1 MLSAVET
8 SGLHIVGGVLLDLL
22 FYYYTFF
29 VFTSYFMAK
38 KETDILALLQ
48 LAGLDRRE
56 SAFYAAALSLG
67 KGLVSQVAQTA
78 DLNRSAS
85 YEVMEAL
92 KARGLVST
100 AKSSRGLLVIAS
112 DPEHLLNDQKERYEK
127 LSTHIADL
135 KYLFTLAKH
144 EPGVRM
150 YEGKE
155 GLKEVLQML
164 LASEDAVCI
173 YGDGDAFKKAIPGW
187 TEYYSTERANR
198 AIRSRLLLKASPEVM
213 ASAQV
218 LTTRQSAKAHFST
231 IRVLP
236 SALGVVGGFDVVGDK
251 LVLYSFEETVVAV
264 VIESKLISQ
273 MMMGVFNMLWTLA
286 EPYQKTLLK

>member
-1 MLSAVET
+1 
-8 SGLHIVGGVLLDLL
+8 
-22 FYYYTFF
+22 
-29 VFTSYFMAK
+29 MAK
-38 KETDILALLQ
+38 KEMDVLGLLQ

-67 KGLVSQVAQTA
+67 KGLVSQVALA
-78 DLNRSAS
+78 ANLNRSAS

-92 KARGLVST
+92 KERGLVST
-100 AKSSRGLLVIAS
+100 AKSSRGLLVIAT

-127 LSTHIADL
+127 LNTHISDL
-135 KYLFTLAKH
+135 KYLFALAKH

-164 LASEDAVCI
+164 LSSEDDVCI

-187 TEYYSTERANR
+187 TEHYSEERAKR
-198 AIRSRLLLKASPEVM
+198 AIRSRLLLKAS
-213 ASAQV
+213 SDV
-218 LTTRQSAKAHFST
+218 LGSVQSLNTRKSAKAHFSM

-236 SALGVVGGFDVVGDK
+236 AALGIVGGFDVSGDK
-251 LVLYSFEETVVAV
+251 LVLYSFEESVVAV
-264 VIESKLISQ
+264 VIESKFISQ
-273 MMMGVFNMLWTLA
+273 MMIGVFNMLWMLA